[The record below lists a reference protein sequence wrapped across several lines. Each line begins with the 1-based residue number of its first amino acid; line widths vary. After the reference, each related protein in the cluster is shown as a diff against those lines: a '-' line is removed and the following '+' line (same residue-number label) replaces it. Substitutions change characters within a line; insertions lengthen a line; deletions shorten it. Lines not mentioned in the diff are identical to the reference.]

1 MRRVR
6 LVVLACLVGC
16 GGRASAP
23 IDIDA
28 LLRARGPVEARRD
41 LVIRVT
47 GDPRDTA
54 AHLALAVLDEQLG
67 RPSDAIDE
75 LEAVVRLGGP
85 LGVRWGADDRAR
97 LARLIA
103 ARGRARLARGAA
115 TALADLQRARQLGVS
130 IGDDE
135 LRRARVAGAIV
146 ALRHSDREVRD
157 GGRRILAAEAT
168 AAAGPATSR
177 AAASAPRAV
186 VAAPAASMATPSG
199 PASTPSSGPVTTAP
213 GATAP
218 GATAPG
224 SADTSDDGTDAS
236 QWLGARPGAPA
247 EQRGRF
253 GAWLWREGARRAA
266 WDELAAW
273 HAAAPPPYDRAL
285 EDAYLAAARW
295 WTPLDRPG
303 PVGTGPGDG
312 SGAALR
318 CAFAACS
325 PREVAGEDA
334 AERAY
339 LLAPL
344 PPPVRDPVDAAAVVV
359 IALHQAL
366 RGEVSWGAAI
376 AARIDFAAFASPAQR
391 AALPAF
397 ARPVIARLAGGAA
410 DGDAATPPGDGAT
423 PDQRLVI
430 AAGRALAGADLA
442 GLADGSPY
450 AEALHAVVAPRAP
463 FAGDARSEAAA
474 RHAAGAVAGGAR
486 GRVPRG
492 IEQSA
497 TRGGDPDGSAGGAG
511 GRVPRGLE
519 RSATR
524 GGDPDGF
531 ASGAGGSARRE
542 IDALRAIAAAFR
554 RDPAIADRLGR
565 EAVAGAVDAAAMH
578 ATLGA
583 LFDAIGDPA
592 RARAEWQAAV
602 DASPEPGFLRG
613 LAGAQARQGDAD
625 AALITATSAA
635 AASGDPAVVWVAVA
649 RSLTEAGRHV
659 HALDAARSAIDL
671 AGPDVLPAA
680 LDTAIA
686 ASRALGRDRQAAQL
700 AARRARVAPTG
711 GALGDRDP
719 TDAAAAFD
727 GYRAER
733 GAVGAA
739 ALARLWTAARWNPR
753 HIELRAALLAVLPA
767 GDPRRAVI
775 AGELVDLAGDPDPE
789 VGRAAAAA
797 LR

>member
-1 MRRVR
+1 MRRAR
-6 LVVLACLVGC
+6 LVVLACLAGC

-23 IDIDA
+23 LDVEA
-28 LLRARGPVEARRD
+28 LLRVRGPLEARRD

-47 GDPRDTA
+47 SDPRDVA
-54 AHLALAVLDEQLG
+54 GHRALAALDERIG
-67 RPSDAIDE
+67 RPGDAIDE
-75 LEAVVRLGGP
+75 LEAVVRLGGIA
-85 LGVRWGADDRAR
+85 GVRWSAEDRAR

-115 TALADLQRARQLGVS
+115 SALADLERARQLGAA

-135 LRRARVAGAIV
+135 LRRARTAGAIA

-157 GGRRILAAEAT
+157 GGRRTLAAEAGG
-168 AAAGPATSR
+168 AAGDD
-177 AAASAPRAV
+177 ASA
-186 VAAPAASMATPSG
+186 
-199 PASTPSSGPVTTAP
+199 
-213 GATAP
+213 
-218 GATAPG
+218 
-224 SADTSDDGTDAS
+224 
-236 QWLGARPGAPA
+236 WLGARPGAPV

-273 HAAAPPPYDRAL
+273 HAAAPPPRDRGL

-303 PVGTGPGDG
+303 PTGTRPGGVPGEPPEGAHGAGP
-312 SGAALR
+312 SGIDEPGGAMR
-318 CAFAACS
+318 CAFAACA
-325 PREVAGEDA
+325 PREVAGDEA

-339 LLAPL
+339 LRAPL
-344 PPPVRDPVDAAAVVV
+344 PPPVRDPEDAAAVVV

-366 RGEVSWGAAI
+366 RGEGSWGAAI
-376 AARIDFAAFASPAQR
+376 AARVDLAAFASPAQR

-397 ARPVIARLAGGAA
+397 VRPVIARLAGGAPEA
-410 DGDAATPPGDGAT
+410 EATPADGAT

-430 AAGRALAGADLA
+430 AARRALAGAGAAELA
-442 GLADGSPY
+442 GLVDGGPY
-450 AEALHAVVAPRAP
+450 GPALQAVVAPRAP
-463 FAGDARSEAAA
+463 FAGDARAEAAA
-474 RHAAGAVAGGAR
+474 RHAAGAVAGG
-486 GRVPRG
+486 V
-492 IEQSA
+492 
-497 TRGGDPDGSAGGAG
+497 TGGATG
-511 GRVPRGLE
+511 G
-519 RSATR
+519 A
-524 GGDPDGF
+524 
-531 ASGAGGSARRE
+531 

-554 RDPAIADRLGR
+554 RDPGIADRLAR
-565 EAVAGAVDAAAMH
+565 DAVAGATDAAAMH
-578 ATLGA
+578 ATIGA

-602 DASPEPGFLRG
+602 DASPEPRFLRG

-635 AASGDPAVVWVAVA
+635 AASGDPVVVWLAIA
-649 RSLTEAGRHV
+649 QSLAGAGRYV

-671 AGPDVLPAA
+671 AGPDALPAA
-680 LDTAIA
+680 LDAAIA

-700 AARRARVAPTG
+700 AARRARIAPAG

-719 TDAAAAFD
+719 TDAAAALD
-727 GYRAER
+727 AYRAAPER
-733 GAVGAA
+733 PAGDAA
-739 ALARLWTAARWNPR
+739 IARLWVAARWNPR
-753 HIELRAALLAVLPA
+753 DVDLRAALLAALPA

-789 VGRAAAAA
+789 IGRAAAAV